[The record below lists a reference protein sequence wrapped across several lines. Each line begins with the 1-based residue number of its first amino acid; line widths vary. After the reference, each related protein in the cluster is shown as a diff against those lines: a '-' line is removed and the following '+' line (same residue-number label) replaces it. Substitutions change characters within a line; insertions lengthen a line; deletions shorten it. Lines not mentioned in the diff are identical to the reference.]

1 MELGDYLPILIQV
14 LLAVGMGVGILVAS
28 HIFGQKARRSKIKD
42 SPYECGLATEKPGK
56 TRYSVKFYVTA
67 MLFILFD
74 IDVVF
79 LIPWV
84 LTHRELMACG
94 IPVLWPMLFFTF
106 VLAVGL
112 IYELK
117 SGALEWEK

>member
-1 MELGDYLPILIQV
+1 MWFGGRYQGRNPLLGQI
-14 LLAVGMGVGILVAS
+14 
-28 HIFGQKARRSKIKD
+28 H
-42 SPYECGLATEKPGK
+42 
-56 TRYSVKFYVTA
+56 VTA

-117 SGALEWEK
+117 SGYWSGKSNRPDSTFRAENFR